1 MDIQHTLM
9 ERVHIGLIE
18 EGDWNM
24 PEIEPR
30 VAIIAKRSGYYTM
43 FAYVPLPTRILNSA
57 ARI

>member
-43 FAYVPLPTRILNSA
+43 FAYVPLPTRI
-57 ARI
+57 